1 MLDFFFWIIEGAIVT
16 VMILVLVFLIWG
28 VMIEG
33 KKKNMTIIWI
43 ITIMIALIGYYLDIK
58 GLNGGKFL
66 LVPLLSVGA
75 FYLLFRKK

>member
-28 VMIEG
+28 VMMEG